1 MLLGNVPLQPAQPE
15 PQPEAATG
23 KLTHIDFNVDDD
35 EEGEEEIRKQFYDKF
50 NQQNG
55 IKQGA
60 GGEYDEEY
68 EYEEEQQQQEEEI
81 QKDEDGGYMVSN
93 KKSKS
98 DKKEEGEEQVNQEVV
113 VPVEQEFLD
122 IIQNA

>member
-1 MLLGNVPLQPAQPE
+1 
-15 PQPEAATG
+15 
-23 KLTHIDFNVDDD
+23 VDDD

-68 EYEEEQQQQEEEI
+68 EYEEEQ
-81 QKDEDGGYMVSN
+81 
-93 KKSKS
+93 
-98 DKKEEGEEQVNQEVV
+98 
-113 VPVEQEFLD
+113 
-122 IIQNA
+122 